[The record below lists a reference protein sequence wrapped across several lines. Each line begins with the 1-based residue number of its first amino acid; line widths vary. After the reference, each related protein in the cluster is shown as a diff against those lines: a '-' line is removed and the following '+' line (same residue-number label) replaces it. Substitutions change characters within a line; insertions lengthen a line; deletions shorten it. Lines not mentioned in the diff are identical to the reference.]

1 MNINGVIMA
10 DMSSLTVFS
19 PEVYDQRL
27 RRAQEITRSAGI
39 DAVVVATGEDFFYLT
54 GSTLSSHERLTALI
68 IPAEGKPQLFA
79 PGTDILDLNLSPV
92 PNLDVEVHGWN
103 DGDDIYGQV
112 AKAIGQ
118 DAATVAATAALTADH
133 LFQLQGLVDA
143 QWVLANTA
151 LAELFSSKDEAE
163 IEELRKAAQAI
174 DRVHAKVPDL
184 LQPGRTERE
193 VAEDLTAMILDEHV
207 SVDFVIVGSM
217 ENGANPHHS
226 FSDRVINAGDPV
238 VVDIGGTLETGYH
251 SDCTRTYV
259 AGGDISQAPED
270 FLKAYE
276 VLQAAQKASLE
287 FSKPGRT
294 AQEIDASSRTPITEA
309 GYGAYFTHRLG
320 HGIGLSGHEEP
331 FIIAGNDLVIRESMA
346 FSIEPGIYMPGKWG
360 MRIEDI
366 VTTTADG
373 IESLN
378 QGPRGLR

>member
-1 MNINGVIMA
+1 MA
-10 DMSSLTVFS
+10 GMSLLTTFA
-19 PEVYDQRL
+19 PEVYAQRL
-27 RRAQEITRSAGI
+27 KRAQEITKAAGI
-39 DAVVVATGEDFFYLT
+39 DAVVVATGEDFFYLV

-68 IPAEGKPQLFA
+68 IPAEGTPQLFA

-92 PNLDVEVHGWN
+92 PQLDVQVHGWN

-112 AKAIGQ
+112 ADAIGR
-118 DAATVAATAALTADH
+118 DASKVAATAALTADH
-133 LFQLQGLVDA
+133 LFQLQGLISA
-143 QWVLANTA
+143 EWVLANTA
-151 LAELFSSKDEAE
+151 LAELFSSKDPAE
-163 IEELRKAAQAI
+163 IDELRKAAQAI
-174 DRVHAKVPDL
+174 DRVHGQVPEL

-193 VAEDLTAMILDEHV
+193 VADDLEALILKEHV

-238 VVDIGGTLETGYH
+238 VVDIGGTLASGYH

-259 AGGDISQAPED
+259 AGGDITKAPQD
-270 FLKAYE
+270 FLAAYK
-276 VLQAAQKASLE
+276 VLQDAQMASLQ
-287 FSKPGRT
+287 FAKPGRT
-294 AQEIDASSRTPITEA
+294 AEEIDASSRTPISQA
-309 GYGAYFTHRLG
+309 GYGEYFTHRLG

-331 FIIAGNDLVIRESMA
+331 FIIAGNDLVIQESMA

-366 VTTTADG
+366 VTTTKDG

-378 QGPRGLR
+378 QGPRELR

>member
-1 MNINGVIMA
+1 MA
-10 DMSSLTVFS
+10 DMSLLTTFA
-19 PEVYDQRL
+19 PEVYAQRL
-27 RRAQEITRSAGI
+27 KRAQEITKAAGI
-39 DAVVVATGEDFFYLT
+39 DAVVVATGEDFFYLV

-68 IPAEGKPQLFA
+68 IPADGTPQLFA

-92 PNLDVEVHGWN
+92 PQLDVQVHGWN

-112 AKAIGQ
+112 ADVIGRN
-118 DAATVAATAALTADH
+118 AGKVAATAALTADH
-133 LFQLQGLVDA
+133 LFQLQGLISA
-143 QWVLANTA
+143 EWVLANTA
-151 LAELFSSKDEAE
+151 LAELFSSKDPAE
-163 IEELRKAAQAI
+163 IDELRKAAQAI
-174 DRVHAKVPDL
+174 DRVHGQVPEL

-193 VAEDLTAMILDEHV
+193 VADDLEALILKEHV

-238 VVDIGGTLETGYH
+238 VVDIGGTLASGYH

-259 AGGDISQAPED
+259 AGGDITKAPED
-270 FLKAYE
+270 FLAAYK
-276 VLQAAQKASLE
+276 VLQDAQMASLQ
-287 FSKPGRT
+287 FAKPGRT
-294 AQEIDASSRTPITEA
+294 AEEIDASSRTPISQA
-309 GYGAYFTHRLG
+309 GYGEYFTHRLG

-331 FIIAGNDLVIRESMA
+331 FIIAGNDLVIQESMA

-366 VTTTADG
+366 VTTTKDG

-378 QGPRGLR
+378 QGPRELR

>member
-1 MNINGVIMA
+1 MA
-10 DMSSLTVFS
+10 DMSLLTTFA
-19 PEVYDQRL
+19 PEVYAQRL
-27 RRAQEITRSAGI
+27 KRAQEITKAAGI
-39 DAVVVATGEDFFYLT
+39 DAVVVATGEDFFYLV

-68 IPAEGKPQLFA
+68 IPAEGTPQLFA

-92 PNLDVEVHGWN
+92 PQLDVQVHGWN

-112 AKAIGQ
+112 SDAIGR
-118 DAATVAATAALTADH
+118 DASKVAATAALTADH
-133 LFQLQGLVDA
+133 LFQLQGLISA
-143 QWVLANTA
+143 EWVLANTA
-151 LAELFSSKDEAE
+151 LAELFSSKDPAE
-163 IEELRKAAQAI
+163 IDELRKAAQAI
-174 DRVHAKVPDL
+174 DRVHAQVPEL

-193 VAEDLTAMILDEHV
+193 VADDLEALILKEHV

-238 VVDIGGTLETGYH
+238 VVDIGGTLASGYH

-259 AGGDISQAPED
+259 AGGDIAKAPED
-270 FLKAYE
+270 FLDAYK
-276 VLQAAQKASLE
+276 VLQDAQLASLE
-287 FSKPGRT
+287 FAKPGRT
-294 AQEIDASSRTPITEA
+294 AEEIDASSRTPISEA
-309 GYGAYFTHRLG
+309 GYGEYFTHRLG

-331 FIIAGNDLVIRESMA
+331 FIIAGNDLVIQESMA

-366 VTTTADG
+366 VTTTKDG

-378 QGPRGLR
+378 QGPRELR

>member
-1 MNINGVIMA
+1 MA
-10 DMSSLTVFS
+10 DMSLLTTFA
-19 PEVYDQRL
+19 PEVYAQRL
-27 RRAQEITRSAGI
+27 KRAQEITKAAGI
-39 DAVVVATGEDFFYLT
+39 DAVVVATGEDFFYLV

-68 IPAEGKPQLFA
+68 IPAEGTPQLFA

-92 PNLDVEVHGWN
+92 PQLDVQVHGWN
-103 DGDDIYGQV
+103 DGDDVYGQV
-112 AKAIGQ
+112 ADVIGR
-118 DAATVAATAALTADH
+118 DSAKVAATAALTADH
-133 LFQLQGLVDA
+133 LFQLQGLLSA

-151 LAELFSSKDEAE
+151 LAELFSSKDPAE
-163 IEELRKAAQAI
+163 IDELRKAAQAI
-174 DRVHAKVPDL
+174 DRVHAQVPEL

-193 VAEDLTAMILDEHV
+193 VADDLTAMILQEHV

-238 VVDIGGTLETGYH
+238 VVDIGGTLASGYH

-259 AGGDISQAPED
+259 AGGDISQAPDD
-270 FLKAYE
+270 FLQAYK
-276 VLQAAQKASLE
+276 VLQDAQMASLE
-287 FSKPGRT
+287 FAKPGRT
-294 AQEIDASSRTPITEA
+294 AEEIDASSRTPISEA
-309 GYGAYFTHRLG
+309 GYGEYFTHRLG

-331 FIIAGNDLVIRESMA
+331 FIIAGNDLVIQENMA

-378 QGPRGLR
+378 QGPRELR

>member
-1 MNINGVIMA
+1 MA
-10 DMSSLTVFS
+10 DMSLLTTFA
-19 PEVYDQRL
+19 PEVYAQRL
-27 RRAQEITRSAGI
+27 KRAQEITKAAGI
-39 DAVVVATGEDFFYLT
+39 DAVVVATGEDFFYLV

-68 IPAEGKPQLFA
+68 IPAEGTPQLFA

-92 PNLDVEVHGWN
+92 PQLDVQVHGWN

-112 AKAIGQ
+112 ADAIGR
-118 DAATVAATAALTADH
+118 DASKVAATAALTADH
-133 LFQLQGLVDA
+133 LFQLQGLMSA
-143 QWVLANTA
+143 EWVLANTA
-151 LAELFSSKDEAE
+151 LAELFSSKDPAE
-163 IEELRKAAQAI
+163 IDELRKAAQAI
-174 DRVHAKVPDL
+174 DRVHAQVPEL

-193 VAEDLTAMILDEHV
+193 VADDLEALILKEHV

-238 VVDIGGTLETGYH
+238 VVDIGGTLASGYH

-259 AGGDISQAPED
+259 AGGDITKAPED
-270 FLKAYE
+270 FLAAYK
-276 VLQAAQKASLE
+276 VLQDAQMASLQ
-287 FSKPGRT
+287 FAKPGRT
-294 AQEIDASSRTPITEA
+294 AEEIDASSRTPISQA
-309 GYGAYFTHRLG
+309 GYGEYFTHRLG

-331 FIIAGNDLVIRESMA
+331 FIIAGNDLVIQESMA

-366 VTTTADG
+366 VTTTKDG

-378 QGPRGLR
+378 QGPRELR

>member
-1 MNINGVIMA
+1 MA
-10 DMSSLTVFS
+10 DMSLLTTFA
-19 PEVYDQRL
+19 PEVYAQRL
-27 RRAQEITRSAGI
+27 RHAQEITKAAGI
-39 DAVVVATGEDFFYLT
+39 DAVVVATGEDFFYLV

-68 IPAEGKPQLFA
+68 IPAEGTPQLFA

-92 PNLDVEVHGWN
+92 PQLDVQVHGWN

-112 AKAIGQ
+112 ADAIGR
-118 DAATVAATAALTADH
+118 DASKVAATAALTADH
-133 LFQLQGLVDA
+133 LFQLQGLISA
-143 QWVLANTA
+143 EWVLANTA
-151 LAELFSSKDEAE
+151 LAELFSSKDPAE
-163 IEELRKAAQAI
+163 IDELRKAAQAI
-174 DRVHAKVPDL
+174 DRVHGQVPEL

-193 VAEDLTAMILDEHV
+193 VADDLEALILKEHV

-238 VVDIGGTLETGYH
+238 VVDIGGTLASGYH

-259 AGGDISQAPED
+259 AGGDITKAPED
-270 FLKAYE
+270 FLAAYK
-276 VLQAAQKASLE
+276 VLQDAQMASLQ
-287 FSKPGRT
+287 FAKPGRT
-294 AQEIDASSRTPITEA
+294 AEEIDASSRTPISQA
-309 GYGAYFTHRLG
+309 GYGEYFTHRLG

-331 FIIAGNDLVIRESMA
+331 FIIAGNDLVIQESMA

-366 VTTTADG
+366 VTTTKDG

-378 QGPRGLR
+378 QGPRELR

>member
-1 MNINGVIMA
+1 MA
-10 DMSSLTVFS
+10 DMSLLTTFA
-19 PEVYDQRL
+19 PEVYAQRL
-27 RRAQEITRSAGI
+27 RRAQEITKAAGI
-39 DAVVVATGEDFFYLT
+39 DAVVVATGEDFFYLV

-68 IPAEGKPQLFA
+68 IPAEGTPQLFA

-92 PNLDVEVHGWN
+92 PQLDVQVHGWN

-112 AKAIGQ
+112 ADAIGR
-118 DAATVAATAALTADH
+118 DAGKVAATAALTADH
-133 LFQLQGLVDA
+133 LFQLQGLISA
-143 QWVLANTA
+143 EWVLANTA
-151 LAELFSSKDEAE
+151 LAELFSSKDPAE
-163 IEELRKAAQAI
+163 IDELRKAAQAI
-174 DRVHAKVPDL
+174 DRVHGQVPEL

-193 VAEDLTAMILDEHV
+193 VADDLEALILKEHV

-238 VVDIGGTLETGYH
+238 VVDIGGTLASGYH

-259 AGGDISQAPED
+259 AGGDITKAPED
-270 FLKAYE
+270 FLAAYK
-276 VLQAAQKASLE
+276 VLQDAQMASLQ
-287 FSKPGRT
+287 FAKPGRT
-294 AQEIDASSRTPITEA
+294 AEEIDASSRTPISQA
-309 GYGAYFTHRLG
+309 GYGEYFTHRLG

-331 FIIAGNDLVIRESMA
+331 FIIAGNDLVIQESMA

-366 VTTTADG
+366 VTTTKDG

-378 QGPRGLR
+378 QGPRELR

>member
-1 MNINGVIMA
+1 MA
-10 DMSSLTVFS
+10 DMSLLTTFA
-19 PEVYDQRL
+19 PEVYAQRL
-27 RRAQEITRSAGI
+27 KRAQEITKAAGI
-39 DAVVVATGEDFFYLT
+39 DAVVVATGEDFFYLV

-68 IPAEGKPQLFA
+68 IPAEGTPQLFA

-92 PNLDVEVHGWN
+92 PQLDVQVHGWN

-112 AKAIGQ
+112 ADAIGR
-118 DAATVAATAALTADH
+118 DAGKVAATAALTADH
-133 LFQLQGLVDA
+133 LFQLQGLISA
-143 QWVLANTA
+143 EWVLANTA
-151 LAELFSSKDEAE
+151 LAELFSSKDPAE
-163 IEELRKAAQAI
+163 IDELRKAAQAI
-174 DRVHAKVPDL
+174 DRVHGQVPEL

-193 VAEDLTAMILDEHV
+193 VADDLEALILKEHV

-238 VVDIGGTLETGYH
+238 VVDIGGTLASGYH

-259 AGGDISQAPED
+259 AGGDITKAPED
-270 FLKAYE
+270 FLAAYK
-276 VLQAAQKASLE
+276 VLQDAQMASLQ
-287 FSKPGRT
+287 FAKPGRT
-294 AQEIDASSRTPITEA
+294 AEEIDASSRTPISQA
-309 GYGAYFTHRLG
+309 GYGEYFTHRLG

-331 FIIAGNDLVIRESMA
+331 FIIAGNDLVIQESMA

-366 VTTTADG
+366 VTTTKDG

-378 QGPRGLR
+378 QGPRELR

>member
-1 MNINGVIMA
+1 MA
-10 DMSSLTVFS
+10 DMSLLTTFA
-19 PEVYDQRL
+19 PEVYAQRL
-27 RRAQEITRSAGI
+27 KRAQEITKAAGI
-39 DAVVVATGEDFFYLT
+39 DAVVVATGEDFFYLV

-68 IPAEGKPQLFA
+68 IPAEGTPQLFA

-92 PNLDVEVHGWN
+92 PQLDVQVHGWN

-112 AKAIGQ
+112 SDAIGR
-118 DAATVAATAALTADH
+118 DASKVAATAALTADH
-133 LFQLQGLVDA
+133 LFQLQGLISA
-143 QWVLANTA
+143 EWVLANTA
-151 LAELFSSKDEAE
+151 LAELFSSKDPAE
-163 IEELRKAAQAI
+163 IDELRKAAQAI
-174 DRVHAKVPDL
+174 DRVHGQVPEL

-193 VAEDLTAMILDEHV
+193 VADDLEALILKEHV

-238 VVDIGGTLETGYH
+238 VVDIGGTLASGYH

-259 AGGDISQAPED
+259 AGGDITKAPED
-270 FLKAYE
+270 FLAAYK
-276 VLQAAQKASLE
+276 VLQDAQMASLQ
-287 FSKPGRT
+287 FAKPGRT
-294 AQEIDASSRTPITEA
+294 AEEIDASSRTPISQA
-309 GYGAYFTHRLG
+309 GYGEYFTHRLG

-331 FIIAGNDLVIRESMA
+331 FIIAGNDLVIQESMA

-366 VTTTADG
+366 VTTTKDG

-378 QGPRGLR
+378 QGPRELR

>member
-1 MNINGVIMA
+1 MA
-10 DMSSLTVFS
+10 DMSLLTTFA
-19 PEVYDQRL
+19 PEVYAQRL
-27 RRAQEITRSAGI
+27 KRAQEITKAAGI
-39 DAVVVATGEDFFYLT
+39 DAVVVATGEDFFYLV

-68 IPAEGKPQLFA
+68 IPAEGTPQLFA

-92 PNLDVEVHGWN
+92 PQLDVQVHGWN

-112 AKAIGQ
+112 ADAIGR
-118 DAATVAATAALTADH
+118 DASKVAATAALTADH
-133 LFQLQGLVDA
+133 LFQLQGLISA
-143 QWVLANTA
+143 EWVLANTA
-151 LAELFSSKDEAE
+151 LAELFSSKDPAE
-163 IEELRKAAQAI
+163 IDELRKAAQAI
-174 DRVHAKVPDL
+174 DRVHGQVPEL

-193 VAEDLTAMILDEHV
+193 VADDLEALILKEHV

-238 VVDIGGTLETGYH
+238 VVDIGGTLASGYH

-259 AGGDISQAPED
+259 AGGDITKAPED
-270 FLKAYE
+270 FLAAYK
-276 VLQAAQKASLE
+276 VLQDAQMASLQ
-287 FSKPGRT
+287 FAKPGRT
-294 AQEIDASSRTPITEA
+294 AEAIDASSRTPISQA
-309 GYGAYFTHRLG
+309 GYGEYFTHRLG

-331 FIIAGNDLVIRESMA
+331 FIIASNDLVIQESIA

-366 VTTTADG
+366 VTTTKDG

-378 QGPRGLR
+378 QGPRELR

>member
-1 MNINGVIMA
+1 MA
-10 DMSSLTVFS
+10 DMSLLTTFA
-19 PEVYDQRL
+19 PEVYAQRL
-27 RRAQEITRSAGI
+27 KRAQEITKAAGI
-39 DAVVVATGEDFFYLT
+39 DAVVVATGEDFFYLV

-68 IPAEGKPQLFA
+68 IPAEGTPQLFA

-92 PNLDVEVHGWN
+92 PQLDVQVHGWN

-112 AKAIGQ
+112 ADAIGR
-118 DAATVAATAALTADH
+118 DASKVAATAALTADH
-133 LFQLQGLVDA
+133 LFQLQGLISA
-143 QWVLANTA
+143 EWVLANTA
-151 LAELFSSKDEAE
+151 LAELFSSKDPAE
-163 IEELRKAAQAI
+163 IDELRKAAQAI
-174 DRVHAKVPDL
+174 DRVHAQVPEL

-193 VAEDLTAMILDEHV
+193 VADDLEALILKEHV

-238 VVDIGGTLETGYH
+238 VVDIGGTLASGYH

-259 AGGDISQAPED
+259 AGGDITKAPQD
-270 FLKAYE
+270 FLDAYK
-276 VLQAAQKASLE
+276 VLQDAQMASLN
-287 FSKPGRT
+287 FAKPGRT
-294 AQEIDASSRTPITEA
+294 AEEIDASSRTPISEA
-309 GYGAYFTHRLG
+309 GYGEYFTHRLG

-331 FIIAGNDLVIRESMA
+331 FIIAGNDLVIQESMA

-366 VTTTADG
+366 VTTTKDG

-378 QGPRGLR
+378 QGPRELR

>member
-1 MNINGVIMA
+1 MA
-10 DMSSLTVFS
+10 DMSLLTTFA
-19 PEVYDQRL
+19 PEVYAQRL
-27 RRAQEITRSAGI
+27 KRAQEITKAAGI
-39 DAVVVATGEDFFYLT
+39 DAVVVATGEDFFYLV

-68 IPAEGKPQLFA
+68 IPAEGTPQLFA

-92 PNLDVEVHGWN
+92 PQLDVQVHGWN

-112 AKAIGQ
+112 ADAIGR
-118 DAATVAATAALTADH
+118 DASKVAATAALTADH
-133 LFQLQGLVDA
+133 LFQLQGLISA
-143 QWVLANTA
+143 EWVLANTA
-151 LAELFSSKDEAE
+151 LAELFSSKDPAE
-163 IEELRKAAQAI
+163 IDELRKAAQAI
-174 DRVHAKVPDL
+174 DRVHGQVPEL

-193 VAEDLTAMILDEHV
+193 VADDLEALILKEHV

-238 VVDIGGTLETGYH
+238 VVDIGGTMASGYH

-259 AGGDISQAPED
+259 AGGDITKAPED
-270 FLKAYE
+270 FLAAYK
-276 VLQAAQKASLE
+276 VLQDAQMASLQ
-287 FSKPGRT
+287 FAKPGRT
-294 AQEIDASSRTPITEA
+294 AEEIDASSRTPISQA
-309 GYGAYFTHRLG
+309 GYGEYFTHRLG

-331 FIIAGNDLVIRESMA
+331 FIIAGNDLVIQESMA

-366 VTTTADG
+366 VTTTKDG

-378 QGPRGLR
+378 QGPRELR

>member
-1 MNINGVIMA
+1 MA
-10 DMSSLTVFS
+10 DMSLLTTFA
-19 PEVYDQRL
+19 PEVYAQRL
-27 RRAQEITRSAGI
+27 KRAQEITKAAGI
-39 DAVVVATGEDFFYLT
+39 DAVVVATGEDFFYLV

-68 IPAEGKPQLFA
+68 IPAEGTPQLFA

-92 PNLDVEVHGWN
+92 PQLDVQVHGWN

-112 AKAIGQ
+112 ADAIGR
-118 DAATVAATAALTADH
+118 DASKVAATAALTADH
-133 LFQLQGLVDA
+133 LFQLQGLMSA
-143 QWVLANTA
+143 EWVLANTA
-151 LAELFSSKDEAE
+151 LAELFSSKDPAE
-163 IEELRKAAQAI
+163 IDELRKAAQAI
-174 DRVHAKVPDL
+174 DRVHAQVPEL

-193 VAEDLTAMILDEHV
+193 VADDLEALILKEHV

-238 VVDIGGTLETGYH
+238 VVDIGGTLASGYH

-259 AGGDISQAPED
+259 AGGDIAKAPED
-270 FLKAYE
+270 FLDAYQ
-276 VLQAAQKASLE
+276 VLQDAQLASLE
-287 FSKPGRT
+287 FAKPGRT
-294 AQEIDASSRTPITEA
+294 AEEIDASSRTPISEA
-309 GYGAYFTHRLG
+309 GYGEYFTHRLG

-331 FIIAGNDLVIRESMA
+331 FIIAGNDLVIQESMA

-378 QGPRGLR
+378 QGPRELR

>member
-1 MNINGVIMA
+1 ME
-10 DMSSLTVFS
+10 DMSLLTTFA
-19 PEVYDQRL
+19 PEVYAQRL
-27 RRAQEITRSAGI
+27 KRAQEITKAAGI
-39 DAVVVATGEDFFYLT
+39 DAVVVATGEDFFYLV

-68 IPAEGKPQLFA
+68 IPAEGTPQLFA

-92 PNLDVEVHGWN
+92 PQLDVQVHGWN

-112 AKAIGQ
+112 ADAIGR
-118 DAATVAATAALTADH
+118 DASKVAATAALTADH
-133 LFQLQGLVDA
+133 LFQLQGLMSA
-143 QWVLANTA
+143 EWVLANTA
-151 LAELFSSKDEAE
+151 LAELFSSKDPAE
-163 IEELRKAAQAI
+163 IDELRTAAQAI
-174 DRVHAKVPDL
+174 DRVHGQVPEL

-193 VAEDLTAMILDEHV
+193 VADDLEALILKEHV

-238 VVDIGGTLETGYH
+238 VVDIGGTLASGYH

-259 AGGDISQAPED
+259 AGGDITKAPQD
-270 FLKAYE
+270 FLDAYK
-276 VLQAAQKASLE
+276 VLQDAQLASLE
-287 FSKPGRT
+287 FAKPGRT
-294 AQEIDASSRTPITEA
+294 AEEIDASSRTPISQA
-309 GYGAYFTHRLG
+309 GYGEYFTHRLG

-331 FIIAGNDLVIRESMA
+331 FIIAGNDLVIQESMA

-366 VTTTADG
+366 VTTTKDG

-378 QGPRGLR
+378 QGPRELR

>member
-1 MNINGVIMA
+1 MA
-10 DMSSLTVFS
+10 DMSLLTTFA
-19 PEVYDQRL
+19 PEVYAQRL
-27 RRAQEITRSAGI
+27 KRAQEITKAAGI
-39 DAVVVATGEDFFYLT
+39 DAVVVATGEDFFYLV

-68 IPAEGKPQLFA
+68 IPAEGTPQLFA

-92 PNLDVEVHGWN
+92 PQLDVQVHGWN

-112 AKAIGQ
+112 ADAIGR
-118 DAATVAATAALTADH
+118 DASKVAATAALTADH
-133 LFQLQGLVDA
+133 LFQLQGLISA
-143 QWVLANTA
+143 EWVLANTA
-151 LAELFSSKDEAE
+151 LAELFSSKDPAE
-163 IEELRKAAQAI
+163 IDELRKAAQAI
-174 DRVHAKVPDL
+174 DRVHAQVPEL

-193 VAEDLTAMILDEHV
+193 VADDLEALILKEHV

-238 VVDIGGTLETGYH
+238 VVDIGGTLASGYH

-259 AGGDISQAPED
+259 AGGDITKAPED
-270 FLKAYE
+270 FLAAYK
-276 VLQAAQKASLE
+276 VLQDAQMASLQ
-287 FSKPGRT
+287 FAKPGRT
-294 AQEIDASSRTPITEA
+294 AEEIDASSRTPISQA
-309 GYGAYFTHRLG
+309 GYGEYFTHRLG

-331 FIIAGNDLVIRESMA
+331 FIIAGNDLVIQESMA

-366 VTTTADG
+366 VTTTKDG

-378 QGPRGLR
+378 QGPRELR

>member
-1 MNINGVIMA
+1 MA
-10 DMSSLTVFS
+10 DMSLLTTFA
-19 PEVYDQRL
+19 PEVYAQRL
-27 RRAQEITRSAGI
+27 KRAQEITKAAGI
-39 DAVVVATGEDFFYLT
+39 DAVVVATGEDFFYLV

-68 IPAEGKPQLFA
+68 IPAEGTPQLFA

-92 PNLDVEVHGWN
+92 PQLDVQVHGWN

-112 AKAIGQ
+112 ADAIGR
-118 DAATVAATAALTADH
+118 DAGKVAATAALTADH
-133 LFQLQGLVDA
+133 LFQLQGLMSA
-143 QWVLANTA
+143 EWVLANTA
-151 LAELFSSKDEAE
+151 LAELFSSKDPAE
-163 IEELRKAAQAI
+163 IDELRKAAQAI
-174 DRVHAKVPDL
+174 DRVHGQVPEL

-193 VAEDLTAMILDEHV
+193 VADDLEALILKEHV

-238 VVDIGGTLETGYH
+238 VVDIGGTLASGYH

-259 AGGDISQAPED
+259 AGGDITKAPQD
-270 FLKAYE
+270 FLDAYK
-276 VLQAAQKASLE
+276 VLQDAQMASLQ
-287 FSKPGRT
+287 FAKPGRT
-294 AQEIDASSRTPITEA
+294 AEEIDASSRTPISQA
-309 GYGAYFTHRLG
+309 GYGEYFTHRLG

-331 FIIAGNDLVIRESMA
+331 FIIAGNDLVIQESMA

-366 VTTTADG
+366 VTTTKDG

-378 QGPRGLR
+378 QGPRELR

>member
-1 MNINGVIMA
+1 MA
-10 DMSSLTVFS
+10 DMSLLTTFA
-19 PEVYDQRL
+19 PEVYAQRL
-27 RRAQEITRSAGI
+27 KRAQEITKAAGI
-39 DAVVVATGEDFFYLT
+39 DAVVVATGEDFFYLV

-68 IPAEGKPQLFA
+68 IPAEGTPQLFA

-92 PNLDVEVHGWN
+92 PQLDVQVHGWN

-112 AKAIGQ
+112 ADAIGR
-118 DAATVAATAALTADH
+118 DASKVAATAALTADH
-133 LFQLQGLVDA
+133 LFQLQGLMSA
-143 QWVLANTA
+143 EWVLANTA
-151 LAELFSSKDEAE
+151 LAELFSSKDPAE
-163 IEELRKAAQAI
+163 IDELRKAAQAI
-174 DRVHAKVPDL
+174 DRVHGQVPEL

-193 VAEDLTAMILDEHV
+193 VADDLEALILKEHV

-238 VVDIGGTLETGYH
+238 VVDIGGTLASGYH

-259 AGGDISQAPED
+259 AGGDITKAPED
-270 FLKAYE
+270 FLAAYK
-276 VLQAAQKASLE
+276 VLQDAQMASLQ
-287 FSKPGRT
+287 FAKPGRT
-294 AQEIDASSRTPITEA
+294 AEEIDASSRIPISQA
-309 GYGAYFTHRLG
+309 GYGEYFTHRLG

-331 FIIAGNDLVIRESMA
+331 FIIAGNDLVIQESMA

-366 VTTTADG
+366 VTTTKDG

-378 QGPRGLR
+378 QGPRELR

>member
-1 MNINGVIMA
+1 MA
-10 DMSSLTVFS
+10 DMSLLTTFA
-19 PEVYDQRL
+19 PEVYAQRL
-27 RRAQEITRSAGI
+27 KRAQEITKAAGI
-39 DAVVVATGEDFFYLT
+39 DAVVVATGEDFFYLV

-68 IPAEGKPQLFA
+68 IPAEGTPQLFA

-92 PNLDVEVHGWN
+92 PQLDVQVHGWN

-112 AKAIGQ
+112 ADAIGR
-118 DAATVAATAALTADH
+118 DASKVAATAALTADH
-133 LFQLQGLVDA
+133 LFQLQGLMSA
-143 QWVLANTA
+143 EWVLANTA
-151 LAELFSSKDEAE
+151 LAELFSSKDPAE
-163 IEELRKAAQAI
+163 IDELRKAAQAI
-174 DRVHAKVPDL
+174 DRVHGQVPEL

-193 VAEDLTAMILDEHV
+193 VADDLEALILKEHV

-238 VVDIGGTLETGYH
+238 VVDIGGTLASGYH

-259 AGGDISQAPED
+259 AGGDITKAPQD
-270 FLKAYE
+270 FLDAYK
-276 VLQAAQKASLE
+276 VLQDAQMASLN
-287 FSKPGRT
+287 FAKPGRT
-294 AQEIDASSRTPITEA
+294 AEEIDASSRTPISQA
-309 GYGAYFTHRLG
+309 GYGEYFTHRLG

-331 FIIAGNDLVIRESMA
+331 FIIAGNDLVIQESMA

-366 VTTTADG
+366 VTTTKDG

-378 QGPRGLR
+378 QGPRELR

>member
-1 MNINGVIMA
+1 MA
-10 DMSSLTVFS
+10 DMSLLTTFA
-19 PEVYDQRL
+19 PEVYAQRL
-27 RRAQEITRSAGI
+27 KRAQEITKAAGI
-39 DAVVVATGEDFFYLT
+39 DAVVVATGEDFFYLV

-68 IPAEGKPQLFA
+68 IPAEGTPQLFA

-92 PNLDVEVHGWN
+92 PQLDVQVHGWN

-112 AKAIGQ
+112 ADAIGR
-118 DAATVAATAALTADH
+118 DASKVAATAALTADH
-133 LFQLQGLVDA
+133 LFQLQGVISA
-143 QWVLANTA
+143 EWVLANTA
-151 LAELFSSKDEAE
+151 LAELFSSKDPAE
-163 IEELRKAAQAI
+163 IDELRKAAQAI
-174 DRVHAKVPDL
+174 DRVHAQVPEL

-193 VAEDLTAMILDEHV
+193 VADDLEALILKEHV

-238 VVDIGGTLETGYH
+238 VVDIGGTLASGYH

-259 AGGDISQAPED
+259 AGGDITKAPED
-270 FLKAYE
+270 FLAAYK
-276 VLQAAQKASLE
+276 VLQDAQMASLN
-287 FSKPGRT
+287 FAKPGRT
-294 AQEIDASSRTPITEA
+294 AEEIDASSRTPISEA
-309 GYGAYFTHRLG
+309 GYGEYFTHRLG

-331 FIIAGNDLVIRESMA
+331 FIIAGNDLVIQESMA

-366 VTTTADG
+366 VTTTKDG

-378 QGPRGLR
+378 QGPRELR

>member
-1 MNINGVIMA
+1 MA
-10 DMSSLTVFS
+10 DMSLLTTFA
-19 PEVYDQRL
+19 PEVYAQRL
-27 RRAQEITRSAGI
+27 KRAQEITKAAGI
-39 DAVVVATGEDFFYLT
+39 DAVVVATGEDFFYLV

-68 IPAEGKPQLFA
+68 IPAEGTPQLFA

-92 PNLDVEVHGWN
+92 PQLDVQVHGWN

-112 AKAIGQ
+112 ADAIGR
-118 DAATVAATAALTADH
+118 DASKVAATAALTADH
-133 LFQLQGLVDA
+133 LFQLQGLISA
-143 QWVLANTA
+143 EWVLANTA
-151 LAELFSSKDEAE
+151 LAELFSSKDPAE
-163 IEELRKAAQAI
+163 IDELRKAAQAI
-174 DRVHAKVPDL
+174 DRVHGQVPEL

-193 VAEDLTAMILDEHV
+193 VADDLEALILKEHV

-238 VVDIGGTLETGYH
+238 VVDIGGTLASGYH

-259 AGGDISQAPED
+259 AGGDITKAPQD
-270 FLKAYE
+270 FLDAYK
-276 VLQAAQKASLE
+276 VLQDAQMASLQ
-287 FSKPGRT
+287 FAKPGRT
-294 AQEIDASSRTPITEA
+294 AEEIDASSRTPISQA
-309 GYGAYFTHRLG
+309 GYGEYFTHRLG

-331 FIIAGNDLVIRESMA
+331 FIIAGNDLVIQESMA

-366 VTTTADG
+366 VTTTKDG

-378 QGPRGLR
+378 QGPRELR

>member
-1 MNINGVIMA
+1 MA
-10 DMSSLTVFS
+10 GMSLLTTFA
-19 PEVYDQRL
+19 PEVYAQRL
-27 RRAQEITRSAGI
+27 KRAQEITKAAGI
-39 DAVVVATGEDFFYLT
+39 DAVVVATGEDFFYLV

-68 IPAEGKPQLFA
+68 IPAEGTPQLFA

-92 PNLDVEVHGWN
+92 PQLDVQVHGWN

-112 AKAIGQ
+112 ADAIGR
-118 DAATVAATAALTADH
+118 DASKVAATAALTADH
-133 LFQLQGLVDA
+133 LFQLQGLMSA
-143 QWVLANTA
+143 EWVLANTA
-151 LAELFSSKDEAE
+151 LAELFSSKDPAE
-163 IEELRKAAQAI
+163 IDELRKAAQAI
-174 DRVHAKVPDL
+174 DRVHAQVPEL

-193 VAEDLTAMILDEHV
+193 VADDLEALILKEHV

-238 VVDIGGTLETGYH
+238 VVDIGGTLASGYH

-259 AGGDISQAPED
+259 AGGDITKAPED
-270 FLKAYE
+270 FLAAYK
-276 VLQAAQKASLE
+276 VLQDAQMASLQ
-287 FSKPGRT
+287 FAKPGRT
-294 AQEIDASSRTPITEA
+294 AEEIDASSRTPISQA
-309 GYGAYFTHRLG
+309 GYGEYFTHRLG

-331 FIIAGNDLVIRESMA
+331 FIIAGNDLVIQESMA

-366 VTTTADG
+366 VTTTKDG

-378 QGPRGLR
+378 QGPRELR

>member
-1 MNINGVIMA
+1 MA
-10 DMSSLTVFS
+10 GMSLLTTFA
-19 PEVYDQRL
+19 PEVYAQRL
-27 RRAQEITRSAGI
+27 KRAQEITKAAGI
-39 DAVVVATGEDFFYLT
+39 DAVVVATGEDFFYLV

-68 IPAEGKPQLFA
+68 IPAEGTPQLFA

-92 PNLDVEVHGWN
+92 PQLDVQVHGWN

-112 AKAIGQ
+112 ADAIGR
-118 DAATVAATAALTADH
+118 DASKVAATAALTADH
-133 LFQLQGLVDA
+133 LFQLQGLISA
-143 QWVLANTA
+143 EWVLANTA
-151 LAELFSSKDEAE
+151 LAELFSSKDPAE
-163 IEELRKAAQAI
+163 IDELRKAAQAI
-174 DRVHAKVPDL
+174 DRVHGQVPEL

-193 VAEDLTAMILDEHV
+193 VADDLEALILKEHV

-238 VVDIGGTLETGYH
+238 VVDIGGTLASGYH

-259 AGGDISQAPED
+259 AGGDITKAPED
-270 FLKAYE
+270 FLAAYK
-276 VLQAAQKASLE
+276 VLQDAQMASLQ
-287 FSKPGRT
+287 FAKPGRT
-294 AQEIDASSRTPITEA
+294 AEEIDASSRTPISQA
-309 GYGAYFTHRLG
+309 GYGEYFTHRLG

-331 FIIAGNDLVIRESMA
+331 FIIAGNDLVIQESMA

-366 VTTTADG
+366 VTTTKDG

-378 QGPRGLR
+378 QGPRELR

>member
-1 MNINGVIMA
+1 MA
-10 DMSSLTVFS
+10 DMSLLTTFA
-19 PEVYDQRL
+19 PEVYAQRL
-27 RRAQEITRSAGI
+27 KRAQEITKAAGI
-39 DAVVVATGEDFFYLT
+39 DAVVVATGEDFFYLV

-68 IPAEGKPQLFA
+68 IPAEGTPQLFA

-92 PNLDVEVHGWN
+92 PQLDVQVHGWN

-112 AKAIGQ
+112 ADAIGR
-118 DAATVAATAALTADH
+118 DAGKVAATAALTADH
-133 LFQLQGLVDA
+133 LFQLQGLISA
-143 QWVLANTA
+143 EWVLANTA
-151 LAELFSSKDEAE
+151 LAELFSSKDPAE
-163 IEELRKAAQAI
+163 IDELRKAAQAI
-174 DRVHAKVPDL
+174 DRVHGQVPEL

-193 VAEDLTAMILDEHV
+193 VADDLEALILKEHV

-238 VVDIGGTLETGYH
+238 VVDIGGTLASGYH

-259 AGGDISQAPED
+259 AGGDITKAPQD
-270 FLKAYE
+270 FLDAYK
-276 VLQAAQKASLE
+276 VLQDAQMASLQ
-287 FSKPGRT
+287 FAKPGRT
-294 AQEIDASSRTPITEA
+294 AEEIDASSRTPISQA
-309 GYGAYFTHRLG
+309 GYGEYFTHRLG

-331 FIIAGNDLVIRESMA
+331 FIIAGNDLVIQESMA

-366 VTTTADG
+366 VTTTKDG

-378 QGPRGLR
+378 QGPRELR

>member
-1 MNINGVIMA
+1 MA
-10 DMSSLTVFS
+10 DMSLLTTFA
-19 PEVYDQRL
+19 PEVYAQRL
-27 RRAQEITRSAGI
+27 KRAQEITKAAGI
-39 DAVVVATGEDFFYLT
+39 DAVVVATGEDFFYLV

-68 IPAEGKPQLFA
+68 IPAEGTPQLFA

-92 PNLDVEVHGWN
+92 PQLDVQVHGWN

-112 AKAIGQ
+112 ADAIGRN
-118 DAATVAATAALTADH
+118 AGKVAATAALTADH
-133 LFQLQGLVDA
+133 LFQLQGLISA
-143 QWVLANTA
+143 EWVLANTA
-151 LAELFSSKDEAE
+151 LAELFSSKDPAE
-163 IEELRKAAQAI
+163 IDELRKAAQAI
-174 DRVHAKVPDL
+174 DRVHGQVPEL

-193 VAEDLTAMILDEHV
+193 VADDLEALILKEHV

-238 VVDIGGTLETGYH
+238 VVDIGGTLASGYH

-259 AGGDISQAPED
+259 AGGDITKAPED
-270 FLKAYE
+270 FLAAYK
-276 VLQAAQKASLE
+276 VLQDAQMASLQ
-287 FSKPGRT
+287 FAKPGRT
-294 AQEIDASSRTPITEA
+294 AEEIDASSRTPISQA
-309 GYGAYFTHRLG
+309 GYGEYFTHRLG

-331 FIIAGNDLVIRESMA
+331 FIIAGNDLVIQESMA

-366 VTTTADG
+366 VTTTKDG

-378 QGPRGLR
+378 QGPRELR

>member
-1 MNINGVIMA
+1 MA
-10 DMSSLTVFS
+10 SMSLLTTFA
-19 PEVYDQRL
+19 PEIYEQRL
-27 RRAQEITRSAGI
+27 QRAQEITKADGI

-54 GSTLSSHERLTALI
+54 GSMLSSHERLTALI

-92 PNLDVEVHGWN
+92 PELNIEVHGWN
-103 DGDDIYGQV
+103 DGDDVYAQV
-112 AKAIGQ
+112 ADVIGR
-118 DAATVAATAALTADH
+118 DSAKVAATAALTADH
-133 LFQLQGLVDA
+133 IFQLQNLLSA

-151 LAELFSSKDEAE
+151 LAELFSSKDPAE
-163 IEELRKAAQAI
+163 IDELRKAAQAI
-174 DRVHAKVPDL
+174 DRVHEQVPAL
-184 LQPGRTERE
+184 LQPGRTEKE
-193 VAEDLTAMILDEHV
+193 VADELTDLILQEHV

-238 VVDIGGTLETGYH
+238 VVDIGGTLASGYH

-270 FLKAYE
+270 FLQAYK
-276 VLQAAQKASLE
+276 VLQDAQMASLE
-287 FSKPGRT
+287 FAKPGRT
-294 AQEIDASSRTPITEA
+294 AEEIDASSRTPISEA
-309 GYGAYFTHRLG
+309 GYGEYFTHRLG

-331 FIIAGNDLVIRESMA
+331 FIIAGNDLVIQENMA

-378 QGPRGLR
+378 QGPRELR

>member
-1 MNINGVIMA
+1 MA
-10 DMSSLTVFS
+10 GMSLLTTFA
-19 PEVYDQRL
+19 PEVYAQRL
-27 RRAQEITRSAGI
+27 KRAQEITKAAGI
-39 DAVVVATGEDFFYLT
+39 DAVVVATGEDFFYLV

-68 IPAEGKPQLFA
+68 IPAEGTPQLFA

-92 PNLDVEVHGWN
+92 PQLDVQVHGWN

-112 AKAIGQ
+112 ADAIGR
-118 DAATVAATAALTADH
+118 DASKVAATAALTADH
-133 LFQLQGLVDA
+133 LFQLQGLISA
-143 QWVLANTA
+143 EWVLANTA
-151 LAELFSSKDEAE
+151 LAELFSSKDPAE
-163 IEELRKAAQAI
+163 IDELRKAAQAI
-174 DRVHAKVPDL
+174 DRVHGQVPEL

-193 VAEDLTAMILDEHV
+193 VAEDLEALILKEHV

-238 VVDIGGTLETGYH
+238 VVDIGGTLASGYH

-259 AGGDISQAPED
+259 AGGDITKAPED
-270 FLKAYE
+270 FLAAYK
-276 VLQAAQKASLE
+276 VLQDAQMASLQ
-287 FSKPGRT
+287 FAKPGRT
-294 AQEIDASSRTPITEA
+294 AEEIDASSRTPISQA
-309 GYGAYFTHRLG
+309 GYGEYFTHRLG

-331 FIIAGNDLVIRESMA
+331 FIIAGNDLVIQESMA

-366 VTTTADG
+366 VTTTKDG

-378 QGPRGLR
+378 QGPRELR